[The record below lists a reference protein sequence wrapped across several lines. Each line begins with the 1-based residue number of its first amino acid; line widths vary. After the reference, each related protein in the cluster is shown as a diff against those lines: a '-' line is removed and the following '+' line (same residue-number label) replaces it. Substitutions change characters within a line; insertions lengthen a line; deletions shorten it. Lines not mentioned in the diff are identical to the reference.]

1 MTIPSSDSGHVPFP
15 QLETQSASKDY
26 AAYFDLEDRLRN
38 YRVSLRGSNV
48 EIFPAKEAPSSD
60 SKCVGKQRV
69 GIGSRVFP
77 NFLAVSWFFWPGR
90 VGCVYDGRMGTS

>member
-1 MTIPSSDSGHVPFP
+1 MPFP
-15 QLETQSASKDY
+15 QLETQSASKEY

-77 NFLAVSWFFWPGR
+77 NFLAVSWFFGLEESDASMTAEWGL
-90 VGCVYDGRMGTS
+90 TSFTE